1 MAEHKGKRNALFPF
15 DAHDKAYFQAMISY
29 IAEEHYIDDVSW
41 LDFARAVVSAKM
53 PAEEYIYEEFEK
65 LFLFDPKNDFFEFY
79 AKIWILS
86 KYGNADHLLST
97 IKNSFN
103 VWATEETLG
112 RLVGGL
118 APIFRQDKMTDDL
131 KTIVEGANN
140 KSALEILRFHELLR
154 QDATAYKTMRSYL
167 TNRNPSLPLKIS
179 HPKFLMLLSVL
190 QGFAISEEE
199 RAKLIKLHH
208 TAFLDGFY
216 SQRLTPLI

>member
-1 MAEHKGKRNALFPF
+1 
-15 DAHDKAYFQAMISY
+15 
-29 IAEEHYIDDVSW
+29 
-41 LDFARAVVSAKM
+41 M

-86 KYGNADHLLST
+86 KYGNA
-97 IKNSFN
+97 
-103 VWATEETLG
+103 
-112 RLVGGL
+112 
-118 APIFRQDKMTDDL
+118 
-131 KTIVEGANN
+131 
-140 KSALEILRFHELLR
+140 
-154 QDATAYKTMRSYL
+154 
-167 TNRNPSLPLKIS
+167 NRNPSLPLKIS

-216 SQRLTPLI
+216 SYCVRIFDVYFEPRLSRRSRGSATALPREQRSISAEWWQSNSERAVQAAMADPLGR